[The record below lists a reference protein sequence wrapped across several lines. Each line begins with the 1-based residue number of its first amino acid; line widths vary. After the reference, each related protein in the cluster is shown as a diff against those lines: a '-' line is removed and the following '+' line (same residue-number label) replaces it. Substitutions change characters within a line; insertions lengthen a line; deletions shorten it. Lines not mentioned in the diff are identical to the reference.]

1 MRKLYFL
8 LPKIAYSFPVQLFL
22 NNIRRNIVLVVC
34 WIILFAMI
42 TGNFGKYLG
51 IPYLFLDPEYLNNVG
66 FTSFMIMGLLSA
78 GFSMAFHITCYIS
91 DGHRFSFVGTL
102 PRPFR
107 KFVINN
113 SLLPILFLGAYL
125 YEVIAFQVNN
135 EHSTAVELFLYVLG
149 FAFGYLLMTF
159 LFSLYFRF
167 TNKDIF
173 KYMVCRIDEKIK
185 QNVQVTR
192 ASAMKKLDI
201 AKKRQIRVDYYI
213 DSKLR
218 VNKVDETSFYDKAT
232 ILQVFDQNHFNLVII
247 ELMIFSFVLI
257 LGIFKDLP
265 AFQLPAAAS
274 FMIFLSIFVMMFGA
288 FSYWFGEWSS
298 TMGLIVFLGI
308 NYLVGEDYF
317 TKKYEAFGLD
327 YQEAPVPYT
336 VDALENQADS
346 AAMEQDR
353 QATLVQLNNWRKK
366 FSEKPKMVFLC
377 VSGGGKRAALWT
389 LNALQYTDHVSQGK
403 LMENAILI
411 TGASGGLI
419 GASYFRELKL
429 RNMLGE
435 KVDPYSPIHRNKIS
449 TDNLNPL
456 IFSLLANDLFVGF
469 TKFQYAGINYE
480 KDRAYT
486 FEDQLNRITLGLMDK
501 PITEYARYE
510 EQGKI
515 PLTILTP
522 TVINDGHK
530 IYIA

>member
-1 MRKLYFL
+1 MRKLYFF

-51 IPYLFLDPEYLNNVG
+51 IPYLFLDPEYLNHVG
-66 FTSFMIMGLLSA
+66 FTSFMIMGLLTA

-113 SLLPILFLGAYL
+113 SLMPMLFLGTYL
-125 YEVIAFQVNN
+125 YEVIAFQINN
-135 EHSTAVELFLYVLG
+135 EHSTAGELVLYVVG

-201 AKKRQIRVDYYI
+201 AKKRQIRVDNYI

-218 VNKVDETSFYDKAT
+218 VNKVDDTSFYDKAT

-247 ELMIFSFVLI
+247 ELMIFTSVLI
-257 LGIFKDLP
+257 LGVFKDHP

-274 FMIFLSIFVMMFGA
+274 FMIFLTIFVMMFGA
-288 FSYWFGEWSS
+288 FSYWFGEWSA
-298 TMGLIVFLGI
+298 TMGLAAFLI
-308 NYLVGEDYF
+308 FNYLVGEDYF
-317 TKKYEAFGLD
+317 SRKYEAFGLD
-327 YQEAPVPYT
+327 YQEAPARYT
-336 VDALENQADS
+336 VDALENQTDS
-346 AAMEQDR
+346 ATMEQDR
-353 QATLVQLNNWRKK
+353 TETLVQLTNWRKNFPADK
-366 FSEKPKMVFLC
+366 KPKMVFLC

-389 LNALQYTDHVSQGK
+389 LNSLQYGDSVTKGK
-403 LMENAILI
+403 LMENSVLI

-429 RNMLGE
+429 RQMLGE
-435 KVDPYSPIHRNKIS
+435 KVDPYSQIHRNKIS
-449 TDNLNPL
+449 RDN
-456 IFSLLANDLFVGF
+456 
-469 TKFQYAGINYE
+469 
-480 KDRAYT
+480 
-486 FEDQLNRITLGLMDK
+486 
-501 PITEYARYE
+501 
-510 EQGKI
+510 
-515 PLTILTP
+515 
-522 TVINDGHK
+522 
-530 IYIA
+530 